1 VRTLLTLVV
10 IAVVACNAPPFAE
23 SSGGLQVLSKG
34 GPPVKL
40 QINGRDVID
49 VPCNGGERLL
59 PGEKGVPRLPWD
71 VKVISQSDGRTLL
84 DERIAE
90 LPRWLLVQRDSAGVS
105 SSPIS
110 GPFVPC
116 ASSGTLEVPGSCS
129 KQTAARLVDDFFAR
143 WNNRDAVGTAAL
155 FSASLSFNDNIG
167 NERTTLSERSAL
179 QRYLADRFALG
190 DRFSNVVAQIPENP
204 APARANP
211 TVSFMRNVGATTY
224 RGNAKLVCVDD
235 LLRDLVMS
243 VE

>member
-1 VRTLLTLVV
+1 VRALVTLVV
-10 IAVVACNAPPFAE
+10 VVAVACNAPPFGE
-23 SSGGLQVLSKG
+23 SYGGLQVLSKG
-34 GPPVKL
+34 GPPVKV
-40 QINGRDVID
+40 QVNGRDAVD

-59 PGEKGVPRLPWD
+59 PGEKGLPRLPWD

-84 DERIAE
+84 DERIEE

-143 WNNRDAVGTAAL
+143 WNNRDVVGTAAL
-155 FSASLSFNDNIG
+155 FSASFSFNDNIA
-167 NERTTLSERSAL
+167 NERTTLGDRSAL

-190 DRFSNVVAQIPENP
+190 DRFSNIVAQIPDNP
-204 APARANP
+204 SPARANP
-211 TVSFMRNVGATTY
+211 TVSFMRNVGTTTY

-235 LLRDLVMS
+235 LLRELVMS